1 MFEIYKKLHKKQN
14 NLTHSLSIKNSNASD
29 LVIIT
34 DIVTDTYMDL
44 EEYSEFIIVL
54 ISNHISIIEIL
65 VKFFNFNSMRHK

>member
-44 EEYSEFIIVL
+44 EEYSEFIFVL